1 MNGGYAYLRIHK
13 NKDGSRKFIA
23 DFRDFFFFLR
33 FLRNV
38 LSGFATRLIEAKDKQ
53 RIAQG
58 QR

>member
-1 MNGGYAYLRIHK
+1 M
-13 NKDGSRKFIA
+13 DPGSLLLTSGIC
-23 DFRDFFFFLR
+23 FFLR

-38 LSGFATRLIEAKDKQ
+38 LSGFATRLIEVMDKQ